1 MTITGRPLAIA
12 LISASTLAYEIL
24 LVRIFA
30 IEQFHHFAYM
40 AIGVAMLGFGAA
52 GTFLAL
58 AVPGR
63 ERAERWFRW
72 AALLTPVALL
82 ASAALVHRVP
92 LDATQL
98 PWDAWAW
105 PRLGLIYLLLAAP
118 FAVGASVV
126 LLGLTLEPDRVGVLY
141 GASFLGAGLGACLA
155 LAILWIALPERALA
169 SPALAAS
176 LGAIASAQLAAR
188 RRLAS
193 LAAIAGLALAV
204 AALVRPFWRI
214 EVTPYKGLP
223 QVEAFPD
230 AQRVAERA
238 SPLGW
243 VVAVDASAFRHA
255 PGLSLLY
262 RGTFPTQTGLFVDGQ
277 TAGAVSH
284 WGEAG
289 AGTDMLDWLPSA
301 APYALGG
308 RDDVLV
314 VGAGGGT
321 EIWNALTH
329 GAAAVTAV
337 ELHPELLKLSGW
349 VGEGRSRRGAAR
361 VVTATGDARSYVAG
375 SRDKF
380 DLITLSAGV
389 AFGASAAG
397 VYALNEDYLHT
408 AEAYVGYLE
417 HLSDDGVL
425 AVTRWLMV
433 PPRESVRVILTAGEA
448 LSRVAPEN
456 LIDKLVVV
464 HSWATTTVLVK
475 PSGFRAEETHAL
487 MRWAR
492 ERRFDLDWYP
502 GIEGPA
508 TGFNVLEEPV
518 LYRAAAAA
526 IGGEESAERF
536 AAAYPFRVSPVDDAR
551 PYPHHFLRA
560 GSLAA
565 FLGSDRGSWLAFAEW
580 GYVALIATL
589 VQSVVLAAL
598 LMILPVLARARTMV
612 TGSWLRL
619 VGYFL
624 AIGLAYLMAEVAAIQ
639 QLNLLLGH
647 PVYAVAAALVA
658 FLVFS
663 GLGSAWSD
671 GRPGRYG
678 SIAGLIL
685 AGMLGCCA
693 ALLLGL
699 IHLLVSAPLVLR
711 AIVALLVLAP
721 LAFVMGLPFPLGLRA
736 LARDRAQGIAWAWA
750 ANGFASVVATPL
762 AALIAL
768 EVGSNLLFLCAA
780 AAYAGAA
787 LLGRAGA
794 EPLKLAGA

>member
-1 MTITGRPLAIA
+1 MTRTGRPLAIA
-12 LISASTLAYEIL
+12 LISAGTLAYEIL
-24 LVRIFA
+24 LVRVFA

-58 AVPGR
+58 SVPAR
-63 ERAERWFRW
+63 DRAERCYTW

-105 PRLGLIYLLLAAP
+105 PRLGLVYLLLAAP
-118 FAVGASVV
+118 FAVGATVV
-126 LLGLTLEPDRVGVLY
+126 LLALTLEPDRVGVLY
-141 GASFLGAGLGACLA
+141 GASFLGAGLGAGLA
-155 LAILWIALPERALA
+155 LAILWIALPDRALA
-169 SPALAAS
+169 TPALAAS
-176 LGAIASAQLAAR
+176 LGAIASVQNAAR
-188 RRLAS
+188 RRIAS
-193 LAAIAGLALAV
+193 VAAIVGLALCV
-204 AALVRPFWRI
+204 AALARPFWRI

-262 RGTFPTQTGLFVDGQ
+262 RGAFPTQTGLFVDGQ
-277 TAGAVSH
+277 TAGVVSQ
-284 WGEAG
+284 WEEVG

-329 GAAAVTAV
+329 GATAVTAV

-349 VGEGRSRRGAAR
+349 AGDGRPRRGEAR
-361 VVTATGDARSYVAG
+361 VVTAAGDARSYVAG
-375 SRDKF
+375 SRDEY
-380 DLITLSAGV
+380 DLITLSAGL
-389 AFGASAAG
+389 AFGTSAAG
-397 VYALNEDYLHT
+397 VYALNEDFLHT
-408 AEAYVGYLE
+408 VEAYVGYLE

-448 LSRVAPEN
+448 LSRVAPDN
-456 LIDKLVVV
+456 VIDKLVVV
-464 HSWATTTVLVK
+464 HSWATSTVLVK
-475 PSGFRAEETHAL
+475 PSGFRAEELHGL

-502 GIEGPA
+502 GIEAPG

-518 LYRAAAAA
+518 LYRAAEAV
-526 IGGEESAERF
+526 IGGEESAQRF

-589 VQSVVLAAL
+589 VQSVILAGL
-598 LMILPVLARARTMV
+598 LMILPALARARTTV

-624 AIGLAYLMAEVAAIQ
+624 AIGLAYLAAEVAAIQ

-647 PVYAVAAALVA
+647 PIYAVAAVLVA
-658 FLVFS
+658 FLIFS

-671 GRPGRYG
+671 RRAGRDGW
-678 SIAGLIL
+678 IAGLTL
-685 AGMLGCCA
+685 AGMLSCCA
-693 ALLLGL
+693 WLLLGL
-699 IHLLVSAPLVLR
+699 VHLLVSAPLVVR
-711 AIVALLVLAP
+711 AIVALIILAP
-721 LAFVMGLPFPLGLRA
+721 LAFLMGLPFPLGLRW
-736 LARDRAQGIAWAWA
+736 LARDRAEWVAWAWA

-768 EVGSNLLFLCAA
+768 EAGSSWLFLFAA

-787 LLGRAGA
+787 LSGRAGA
-794 EPLKLAGA
+794 EPLRAVGA

>member
-1 MTITGRPLAIA
+1 
-12 LISASTLAYEIL
+12 
-24 LVRIFA
+24 
-30 IEQFHHFAYM
+30 M
-40 AIGVAMLGFGAA
+40 AISVAMLGFGAA

-58 AVPGR
+58 AVPDR
-63 ERAERWFRW
+63 ERAERWFTW
-72 AALLTPVALL
+72 AALLTPLALL
-82 ASAALVHRVP
+82 SSAALVHRVP

-105 PRLGLIYLLLAAP
+105 PRLALVYLLLAAP
-118 FAVGASVV
+118 FAIGASVV
-126 LLGLTLEPDRVGVLY
+126 LLSLTLEPDRVGALY
-141 GASFLGAGLGACLA
+141 GASFLGAGLGAGLA
-155 LAILWIALPERALA
+155 LAILWVALPDRALA
-169 SPALAAS
+169 TPALAAS
-176 LGAIASAQLAAR
+176 LGAIAAVPLTAR
-188 RRLAS
+188 RKPATI
-193 LAAIAGLALAV
+193 AAIAGLALAV
-204 AALVRPFWRI
+204 AASARPFWRI

-230 AQRVAERA
+230 ARRVAEQA

-262 RGTFPTQTGLFVDGQ
+262 RGAFPRQTGLFVDGQ

-284 WGEAG
+284 WEEAG
-289 AGTDMLDWLPSA
+289 AATAMLDWLPSA

-314 VGAGGGT
+314 IGAGGGT

-329 GAAAVTAV
+329 GAAEVTAV

-349 VGEGRSRRGAAR
+349 ADVGRPGIAGVR
-361 VVTATGDARSYVAG
+361 VVTATGDARSYVAR
-375 SRDKF
+375 SRDEF
-380 DLITLSAGV
+380 DLVTLSAGV
-389 AFGASAAG
+389 AFGTSAAG
-397 VYALNEDYLHT
+397 VHALNEDFLHT
-408 AEAYVGYLE
+408 VEAYVGYLE

-456 LIDKLVVV
+456 LIDKLIVV

-475 PSGFRAEETHAL
+475 PSGFGAEEVHAL

-492 ERRFDLDWYP
+492 ERRFDLDWHP

-518 LYRAAAAA
+518 LYRAAAAV
-526 IGGEESAERF
+526 IGGEESVERF
-536 AAAYPFRVSPVDDAR
+536 AAGYPFRVSPVDDSR
-551 PYPHHFLRA
+551 PFPHHFLRA
-560 GSLAA
+560 GSLAVL
-565 FLGSDRGSWLAFAEW
+565 LGGDRGSWLAFAEW

-589 VQSVVLAAL
+589 VQSALLAGL
-598 LMILPVLARARTMV
+598 LMILPALARARSTV
-612 TGSWLRL
+612 TRSRLRL

-624 AIGLAYLMAEVAAIQ
+624 AIGFAYLAAEVAAIQ

-647 PVYAVAAALVA
+647 PVYAVAAVLVA
-658 FLVFS
+658 FLVCS

-671 GRPGRYG
+671 GRSEGYARV
-678 SIAGLIL
+678 AGLAL
-685 AGMLGCCA
+685 VVMLGLCA
-693 ALLLGL
+693 VLLLGL
-699 IHLLVSAPLVLR
+699 VHLLGSATLFVR
-711 AIVALLVLAP
+711 AVVAMLVLAP
-721 LAFVMGLPFPLGLRA
+721 LAFVMGLPFPLGLRS
-736 LARDRAQGIAWAWA
+736 LAQGRAEDVAWAWA

-768 EVGSNLLFLCAA
+768 EVGSTLLFLFAA

-787 LLGRAGA
+787 VLGRAGA
-794 EPLKLAGA
+794 APLIAAGA